1 MLERLTAADF
11 GRHQGDRFL
20 IAPSAEP
27 AFEVELI
34 EVTESDAVGPA
45 ANQFSLVF
53 RAAPIRRCHSASTAI
68 EHGELGAIEIFLVPI
83 GPDEVDQRYQAI
95 FT

>member
-1 MLERLTAADF
+1 MQW
-11 GRHQGDRFL
+11 GRRQISSRSF
-20 IAPSAEP
+20 SA
-27 AFEVELI
+27 
-34 EVTESDAVGPA
+34 
-45 ANQFSLVF
+45 
-53 RAAPIRRCHSASTAI
+53 AAPIRRCHSASTAI